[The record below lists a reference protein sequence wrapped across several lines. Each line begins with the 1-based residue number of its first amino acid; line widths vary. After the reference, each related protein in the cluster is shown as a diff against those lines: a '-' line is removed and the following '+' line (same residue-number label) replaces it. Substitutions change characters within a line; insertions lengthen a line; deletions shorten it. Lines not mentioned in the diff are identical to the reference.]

1 MLFLPILIRRAAMSS
16 SCGRCLPSLFRCSQ
30 GGPVGGARRGGIGG
44 GLTAGHGSA
53 GQQIA
58 VGAEEAAEAAL
69 GTTEARRAATTVEA
83 ETYVAVTESSS
94 SAAQASVEDRIEVLQ
109 VQLRRGCSG
118 SGDGCDHPSRGAHP
132 RTNSS
137 FSTSTCQSINQCIHP
152 SRTRW
157 QQPLQRRRQRSWRW
171 WCTRRSQRGRR
182 SAQGRWP
189 GISPGERAA
198 EPS

>member
-58 VGAEEAAEAAL
+58 VGAEEVPRRL
-69 GTTEARRAATTVEA
+69 GTTEARAATTAEA

-157 QQPLQRRRQRSWRW
+157 QQPLQRRRKRRW
-171 WCTRRSQRGRR
+171 WCTRKRGRW
-182 SAQGRWP
+182 SAGRWR
-189 GISPGERAA
+189 ISPRAA